1 MTVLRAGLK
10 ERIVQT
16 VEGLPNHLTD
26 NLQNGDQT
34 WTGYKTTKCRDCQLV
49 MSIGP
54 CDSHMDQSLS
64 TE

>member
-16 VEGLPNHLTD
+16 VEGLPNYLTD

-34 WTGYKTTKCRDCQLV
+34 WTGHKTTKCRDCQLM
-49 MSIGP
+49 MSVG
-54 CDSHMDQSLS
+54 HV
-64 TE
+64 TVTWTNH

>member
-16 VEGLPNHLTD
+16 VEGLPNHLMD

-34 WTGYKTTKCRDCQLV
+34 WTGHKTAKCRDCQ
-49 MSIGP
+49 
-54 CDSHMDQSLS
+54 
-64 TE
+64 